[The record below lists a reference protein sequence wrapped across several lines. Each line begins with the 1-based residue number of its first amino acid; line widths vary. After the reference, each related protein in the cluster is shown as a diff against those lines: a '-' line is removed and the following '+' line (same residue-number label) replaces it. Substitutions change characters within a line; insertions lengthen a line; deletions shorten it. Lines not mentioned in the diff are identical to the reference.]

1 MKPSD
6 YKKLEDNTTFKRYYM
21 RKTAW
26 WKSFLLLAPTL
37 LLFVGLAG
45 IMHMAYNDRIWTLY
59 CLPYIIV
66 FALGTIWLKGIKK
79 YIQETLINRS
89 GSFLVCAGRSLGESE
104 GRHYFI
110 YSKENK
116 RHNEVLINKLAEE
129 LTIESFSEEQLEQA
143 KKSSIAIEVTDID
156 TEIYLRAIPTNDVLK
171 ANREN
176 IAIGITPLLYISSKD
191 MFVIRNKDLI

>member
-1 MKPSD
+1 MRPLE
-6 YKKLEDNTTFKRYYM
+6 YKKLEDNKTFKRYYM
-21 RKTAW
+21 RKTKW

-45 IMHMAYNDRIWTLY
+45 ILHMAYNDRIWTLY

-79 YIQETLINRS
+79 YIQDK
-89 GSFLVCAGRSLGESE
+89 LVSQSHSYLACAAKSLGEKG

-110 YSKENK
+110 YSKDNK
-116 RHNEVLINKLAEE
+116 RHNETLISRLADELDLDNLTKEQIEE
-129 LTIESFSEEQLEQA
+129 A
-143 KKSSIAIEVTDID
+143 KKASIKIETSE
-156 TEIYLRAIPTNDVLK
+156 TETPIYLKAIATNLVLK

-176 IAIGITPLLYISSKD
+176 LASGITPLLYISLQD
-191 MFVIRNKDLI
+191 VFVIRNKDFK

>member
-89 GSFLVCAGRSLGESE
+89 GSFLVCAGRSLGESK

-143 KKSSIAIEVTDID
+143 KKSSIAIEVADID
-156 TEIYLRAIPTNDVLK
+156 TEMYLRAIPTNDVLK